1 MYAYV
6 YKHMSSVN
14 TAVDRRLMKQEQDLR
29 KCYTFDTYDT
39 VNEFWFD
46 LQYYSLNTPTGESTT
61 RSTRLQVRVLLAQ
74 HAYR

>member
-1 MYAYV
+1 
-6 YKHMSSVN
+6 MSSVN

-46 LQYYSLNTPTGESTT
+46 LQYYSLNTPTGDWLTS
-61 RSTRLQVRVLLAQ
+61 L
-74 HAYR
+74 